1 MHVSN
6 AGQMGKRIMKSF
18 TTYICERVIGWGLQ
32 QKLTIEKLLQSFD
45 IEQSLEIQ
53 AYGKRWAINIIRQ
66 IQVRKTWPP
75 SHLDHALRKENLTA
89 FSVFREC
96 KHWKKESENKY
107 PSKNGFEI

>member
-1 MHVSN
+1 MCVRN
-6 AGQMGKRIMKSF
+6 AGQMGKRIKKSF
-18 TTYICERVIGWGLQ
+18 TRYICERAIGWGLP

-66 IQVRKTWPP
+66 IQVRKTWRP
-75 SHLDHALRKENLTA
+75 SHLDYALGKENSTA
-89 FSVFREC
+89 LSVFREC
-96 KHWKKESENKY
+96 KHWKKETENKS